1 VSSIRSVVLSIS
13 GCNIPAHQLRMCD
26 WLSELFPNSWSTLP
40 NAPVASPPAAAAG
53 GLEHSTLVH
62 AYNDSIAALVSGT
75 DGARLE
81 GVVLI
86 AGTGMICKG
95 FTTGGKEQ
103 WTTGGN
109 GALIDKGSGFSIG
122 IAVAH
127 AAFKAFDGMGP
138 PTPLLKATLDFL
150 KIEHAPE
157 IVDWYAHACTRG
169 RINQQP
175 GIEAMC
181 PHSIILLILLSHSLC
196 VLSSSAG
203 CTPI

>member
-1 VSSIRSVVLSIS
+1 
-13 GCNIPAHQLRMCD
+13 
-26 WLSELFPNSWSTLP
+26 
-40 NAPVASPPAAAAG
+40 
-53 GLEHSTLVH
+53 LVH

-157 IVDWYAHACTRG
+157 IVDWYAHACTSAE
-169 RINQQP
+169 NQTMTQY
-175 GIEAMC
+175 GYARVSCWHE
-181 PHSIILLILLSHSLC
+181 SRLC
-196 VLSSSAG
+196 YSSSCPLNRLVYLCPQAV
-203 CTPI
+203 C